1 MKPEKTVRLLSVV
14 FFTFGITYLDFENL
28 TNSDNLRPYIMFVL
42 GILLLVY
49 SFRLKK
55 KNNTE

>member
-1 MKPEKTVRLLSVV
+1 MKKTLGLLAVV